1 MDHRPAEVLHRPGFT
16 LLELVISLSVSSIL
30 LMAVGSAIMM
40 AAKAVPD
47 PDTPDNDTALPAR
60 VAADIAAELQMAL
73 SFIFRDADTVEFTV
87 ADRTGDTI
95 AETIR
100 YDWSGTIGDPLTR
113 QYNGG
118 PVTNVI
124 GAAEEFGLLYDT
136 TIVNEQEIQESA
148 EVLLDSLVS
157 PLENKAYTIVPSFW
171 VGQYIQPSLPAGAT
185 SWTVTRVQLQAQ
197 DSPSAGHAV
206 WVQLRTADPGGLPTP
221 SVLEQYYADN
231 LGGSMIW
238 QEFFF
243 DNVPPLP
250 TDEGLCLVVK
260 WAAGDDG
267 ANVRYTITAGNR
279 IKTGDAG
286 ALWQIAVD
294 KSLLYAVYG
303 TYKENVTVAT
313 TDLTGIRVK
322 IRTGSVATTAVETSV
337 PLLHVHDITP

>member
-1 MDHRPAEVLHRPGFT
+1 MAHHTARVLHRPGFT
-16 LLELVISLSVSSIL
+16 LLELVLSLSVSSIL

-47 PDTPDNDTALPAR
+47 PDTPDNDTAQPAR

-73 SFIFRDADTVEFTV
+73 SFTVRDADTVEFTV
-87 ADRTGDTI
+87 ADRTGDKI

-100 YDWSGTIGDPLTR
+100 YDWSGTAGDSVTR

-118 PVTNVI
+118 PVADVI
-124 GAAEEFGLLYDT
+124 EAAEEFGLLYDT
-136 TIVNEQEIQESA
+136 TIVNEQETQESA

-157 PLENKAYTIVPSFW
+157 PLENKAYTIVASFW

-206 WVQLRTADPGGLPTP
+206 WIQLRPADPGGLPTP
-221 SVLEQYYADN
+221 AVLEQVYADN

-243 DNVPPLP
+243 DDVPPLP
-250 TDEGLCLVVK
+250 PDQGLCLVVK

-279 IKTGDAG
+279 VKTGNAG
-286 ALWQIAVD
+286 ALWQLDVD

-303 TYKENVTVAT
+303 TYTEIVTVAT
-313 TDLTGIRVK
+313 TYLTGIRVK
-322 IRTGSVATTAVETSV
+322 VRTGTDATTGVETSV
-337 PLLHVHDITP
+337 PLLHVQDITP